1 MPSLIPTRRLTQP
14 LGRVSR
20 AKPRAD
26 DGSCWTS
33 PTPISAGSAQGHAPV
48 DIPSV
53 PPRTAVDASTGDRR
67 GWNAEQCLQRQP
79 IHISQHTQSIGLQ
92 PTMSRGWD
100 GNARAAPNIKVHWR
114 GQPGVRDYTAA
125 CQSGDT
131 IVLQHCPDLDCH
143 SGSCALAANPAAHQP
158 LWPRHH
164 ALNCLHVTRISLLA
178 DVLDDKASIMHNQ
191 KLTTSAQQWQWLAYQ
206 QSDLT

>member
-143 SGSCALAANPAAHQP
+143 SGSCALAPILLPISRFGPGTMLSTACMS
-158 LWPRHH
+158 H
-164 ALNCLHVTRISLLA
+164 ASVCWQTS
-178 DVLDDKASIMHNQ
+178 
-191 KLTTSAQQWQWLAYQ
+191 LTTKLVSC
-206 QSDLT
+206 TIKN